1 MLLDLIPE
9 NYLWVNTRVAK
20 ERGIKFGDMVEVS
33 SKIGKVQIKAYPTE
47 KIAPDNL
54 FFVHGFGA
62 TSEGLSLAHN
72 NGAADNL
79 IIEDI
84 MEPYFGAAAMH
95 ATIVDVRKV

>member
-1 MLLDLIPE
+1 
-9 NYLWVNTRVAK
+9 VAK

-95 ATIVDVRKV
+95 ATIGDVRTV